1 MLTPRCFFSEDFR
14 SFQDYFFSQPHRR
27 RTFARGDYLWRPE
40 RPFKSVHYILSG
52 VSQNYVEH
60 ENGRRKIISF
70 HGPGT
75 LFPGY
80 HRQDYKIERSL
91 ITRALSPMEV
101 LEFSKEEFRLMFAH
115 NGDLSAAVVEWYA
128 MYVNLLLYDTAHQE
142 YNSSFLK
149 LCNLLYLLADS
160 PVGGRQGGAEP
171 HPGRPGRPAG
181 DQPGQPDPRPD
192 PAAPPGDSAHPAG
205 PGGAAGSAGPG
216 PVLLGG
222 DPPLSVIVHKTGPP
236 SASNDAHRRA
246 AGIFLDGGPSF
257 WYADSDNLY

>member
-40 RPFKSVHYILSG
+40 RPFESVHYILSG

-70 HGPGT
+70 HGLGT

-160 PVGGRQGGAEP
+160 PVGGRQGVLYLTQDDLA
-171 HPGRPGRPAG
+171 
-181 DQPGQPDPRPD
+181 D
-192 PAAPPGDSAHPAG
+192 
-205 PGGAAGSAGPG
+205 
-216 PVLLGG
+216 LLGISRANLTRG
-222 DPPLSVIVHKTGPP
+222 L
-236 SASNDAHRRA
+236 AQLRRQ
-246 AGIFLDGGPSF
+246 GILRTRRGLVELLDLP
-257 WYADSDNLY
+257 ALAQCCSDETHP